1 MTSRNS
7 RWKRSYMSV
16 TGRLDRR
23 YGWSRL
29 PKPIALL
36 TLMGLRM
43 RLRRENLFDTS
54 GVTLPWAPSPLPDG
68 PRPLTRAASTAR
80 ATTGPTKHGIGR
92 RPLRSQRPAGGD
104 GSVEGAH
111 AEPATGEP
119 GAAHPREVPT
129 GDDPQRAGR
138 GVAPVRGA
146 RLVQPRDQRARR
158 PLAGRPR
165 PERPVA
171 AAPDA
176 DPAHAPGRPHDGR
189 EAPHLRQHRDALVG
203 RLAGVR
209 QHARAPEDDPHQRG
223 RQGPAEPPRAS
234 CRSTRPP

>member
-7 RWKRSYMSV
+7 LWKRSYMSV

-68 PRPLTRAASTAR
+68 PRPLTRR
-80 ATTGPTKHGIGR
+80 LRRHGQRPDPRGHGIGR
-92 RPLRSQRPAGGD
+92 CPLRSQRPAGGD

-111 AEPATGEP
+111 TEPPTGQP

-138 GVAPVRGA
+138 RVAAVRGA

-158 PLAGRPR
+158 PLAGR
-165 PERPVA
+165 
-171 AAPDA
+171 
-176 DPAHAPGRPHDGR
+176 
-189 EAPHLRQHRDALVG
+189 
-203 RLAGVR
+203 
-209 QHARAPEDDPHQRG
+209 
-223 RQGPAEPPRAS
+223 
-234 CRSTRPP
+234 RSTRATRGRSTRCRSSARTRPPPPRTGSPPPTPTPRRTGGTPRRCTAARSSSRRRSGPTRAARSC